1 MTKEDLTL
9 LFDELNIPYRE
20 GIQYME
26 DNSNYPQIVFFDY
39 RWEDV
44 LSSGFKYDTV
54 VSYQVSFRSMK
65 PRDPK
70 LIELKKLLNDKGK
83 YPIISHE
90 YIENKREWHSYFS
103 VEVLE
108 DVCAG
113 LWSL

>member
-1 MTKEDLTL
+1 MTKSDLEN
-9 LFDELNIPYRE
+9 LFKKLGITYNE

-26 DNSNYPQIVFFDY
+26 KNDSYPRIVYFEY
-39 RWEDV
+39 LWEDI
-44 LSSGFKYDTV
+44 LASEKKYDGIV
-54 VSYQVSFRSMK
+54 HYQVSFRSMK
-65 PRDPK
+65 PRNPK

-113 LWSL
+113 L

>member
-9 LFDELNIPYRE
+9 LFDKLNIPYRE

-44 LSSGFKYDTV
+44 LSSGSKYDTV

-65 PRDPK
+65 SRDPK
-70 LIELKKLLNDKGK
+70 LIELKFFIVILTGSQK
-83 YPIISHE
+83 PIH
-90 YIENKREWHSYFS
+90 NSYSKSFFFYS
-103 VEVLE
+103 FYQNYF
-108 DVCAG
+108 
-113 LWSL
+113 